1 MAKEDNTLFV
11 NPLKE
16 GVSYND
22 FIKALG
28 TKTVKEYLSNGK
40 KEDGSDFTEAEIKWL
55 TDEVKAH
62 KYNEENKAE
71 FEKIHKQEAINL
83 NK

>member
-1 MAKEDNTLFV
+1 MAKEDNTQFV

-28 TKTVKEYLSNGK
+28 TKTVKNIYLM
-40 KEDGSDFTEAEIKWL
+40 
-55 TDEVKAH
+55 VKRRW
-62 KYNEENKAE
+62 
-71 FEKIHKQEAINL
+71 I
-83 NK
+83 

>member
-1 MAKEDNTLFV
+1 MAKEESISFV

-28 TKTVKEYLSNGK
+28 TKTVKEYLSSGK
-40 KEDGSDFTEAEIKWL
+40 KEDGSEFTESEINWL
-55 TDEVKAH
+55 SDEVKAH
-62 KYNEENKAE
+62 EYNKANKAE
-71 FEKIHKQEAINL
+71 FEKIHKQEAIDL